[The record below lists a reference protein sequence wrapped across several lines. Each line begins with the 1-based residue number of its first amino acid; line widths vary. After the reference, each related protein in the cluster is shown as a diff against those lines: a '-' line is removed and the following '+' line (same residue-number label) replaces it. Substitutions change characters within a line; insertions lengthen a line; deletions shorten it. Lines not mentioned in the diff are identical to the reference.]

1 MEARLVLQSLLKEV
15 TDRGA
20 SDIHIGPNFAPMVR
34 LHGDLEPSLFGQ
46 VLTPE
51 DTRALAYLIM
61 GEKLRVRFEQK
72 NEVDLAFSVAN
83 GARFRANIYT
93 QRGLVNLALRVI
105 PSVIPTFQ
113 SLGLPP
119 VVQKMAENQR
129 GLILVSGTT
138 GSGKSTTLAA
148 IVDHINSTR
157 KAHVLTIEDPI
168 EFVHKNKKSIV
179 NQRELGLDTHS
190 YADALRSAMREDPD
204 VILVG
209 EMRDLETVS
218 SAITAAQTGHL
229 VLSTIHTTNT
239 IQIISRILDLYPPHQ
254 QNQVRLQLAETLKG
268 AISQRLIPL
277 AQGGG
282 RVAALEIMVVTPLIV
297 KAIEDNNFGELHN
310 ALRTGQFYGMQTFNQ
325 ALVALYNQ
333 GRVKLEDAVATASN
347 PEEFMLAVRG
357 IEAGSSGQGYSRE

>member
-1 MEARLVLQSLLKEV
+1 MELRPVLQALLKEV
-15 TDRGA
+15 TDRRA
-20 SDIHIGPNFAPMVR
+20 SDLHVGPGFVPVIR
-34 LHGDLEPSLFGQ
+34 LHGDLEPTRFGKA
-46 VLTPE
+46 LSPE
-51 DTRALAYLIM
+51 DTRALAALIM
-61 GEKLRVRFEQK
+61 GEKLRAKFEQK

-93 QRGLVNLALRVI
+93 QRGMVNLALRVI
-105 PSVIPTFQ
+105 PSTIPTIEG
-113 SLGLPP
+113 LGLPSA
-119 VVQKMAENQR
+119 VQKLADHQR

-148 IVDHINSTR
+148 MVDHINTQR
-157 KAHVLTIEDPI
+157 KAHILTIEDPI

-179 NQRELGLDTHS
+179 NQRELGLDTLS

-218 SAITAAQTGHL
+218 AAITAAQTGHL

-254 QNQVRLQLAETLKG
+254 QAQVRLQLAETLRG
-268 AISQRLIPL
+268 AISQRLLPVSD
-277 AQGGG
+277 GGG

-297 KAIEDNNFGELHN
+297 KAIEENNFSDIHN
-310 ALRTGQFYGMQTFNQ
+310 AVRAGHFYGMQTFNQ
-325 ALVALYNQ
+325 ALVGLYNQ
-333 GRVKLEDAVATASN
+333 GRVKMDDAMASASN
-347 PEEFMLAVRG
+347 PEEFLLATRG
-357 IEAGSSGQGYSRE
+357 IEAGATGRDFSGG

>member
-1 MEARLVLQSLLKEV
+1 MEARLILQSLLKEV

-20 SDIHIGPNFAPMVR
+20 SDVHIGPNFMPDGAAPWRFGTPV
-34 LHGDLEPSLFGQ
+34 FGQ

-157 KAHVLTIEDPI
+157 KAHILTIEDPI

-268 AISQRLIPL
+268 AISQRLFPL

-282 RVAALEIMVVTPLIV
+282 VWPLWKLWWSPRLIV
-297 KAIEDNNFGELHN
+297 KAD
-310 ALRTGQFYGMQTFNQ
+310 
-325 ALVALYNQ
+325 
-333 GRVKLEDAVATASN
+333 
-347 PEEFMLAVRG
+347 
-357 IEAGSSGQGYSRE
+357 